1 MKAERVDTKSNEA
14 LAMELTGQMLKADKA
29 KARQI
34 WRKNT
39 LKAELSEA
47 EER

>member
-1 MKAERVDTKSNEA
+1 M
-14 LAMELTGQMLKADKA
+14 GQMFKADKA

-39 LKAELSEA
+39 LKAELAKA